1 MPHRSF
7 LFPSLAA
14 GLLFQSPGLL
24 AAENYALQTGD
35 IVFQGTRGEQGEAVR
50 QATRSPYTHCGVV
63 FEDQGVL
70 KVLEAVQPV
79 GVTTLAEFQK
89 RSVPGTFHARR
100 LKTPL
105 PPAALEAAKAWGA
118 KQVGLD
124 YDPHFQ
130 WSDGTLYCSELVWKI
145 YAKAGVELCDT
156 RRFHDYDL
164 DAPLVKALIGRRYG
178 TKDKLPKEEPV
189 VAPSDLAASPLLEEV
204 PKE

>member
-1 MPHRSF
+1 MPARTTVPPALAALL
-7 LFPSLAA
+7 LFPAA
-14 GLLFQSPGLL
+14 GLR
-24 AAENYALQTGD
+24 AAEAYALRTGD

-63 FEDQGVL
+63 FEEKGVL

-79 GVTTLAEFQK
+79 CVITLVEFQQ

-145 YAKAGVELCDT
+145 YAKAGIELCDT

-178 TKDKLPKEEPV
+178 TKDKLPKDEPV
-189 VAPSDLAASPLLEEV
+189 VAPSDLAASPLLVEV